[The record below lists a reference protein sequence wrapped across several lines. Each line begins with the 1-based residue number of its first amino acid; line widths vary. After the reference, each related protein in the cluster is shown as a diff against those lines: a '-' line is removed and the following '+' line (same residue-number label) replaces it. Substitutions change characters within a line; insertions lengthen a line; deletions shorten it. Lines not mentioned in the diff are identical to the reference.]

1 MNTKN
6 CLLLSGALACLLPL
20 PAMATRSTEGV
31 SPNPGTFPEKVTR
44 SVVSVDT
51 LADLAPVLANTSEQ
65 AEAEVTEANFL
76 DYPMAQVTPVWQLR
90 DIQPTDWSFQALQSL
105 VKRYGV
111 IVGYPDGTFQGDRP
125 LTRYEF
131 AAALNSVLDAI
142 DQLIESGSET
152 IPTQED
158 LATLERLGTE
168 FSAELAET
176 QRQIESLEVRT
187 KTLEQKQFSPK
198 VKLGGQVILGVSTAA
213 GGEPPGRGE
222 IETVLSH
229 LTLIQ
234 LSSSLVDPKRDKL
247 QVGFVAGNFDDRGFA
262 NPQALN
268 TNMTLLSYQADTDN
282 QFELSSLEYRF
293 AVSDRLVFTFKPV
306 GFSLNS
312 VLNSNSP
319 YQSARDGALSRFA
332 GASPIFKIGSLDA
345 GGGLDFL
352 LTNRARLQVAYGV
365 RNGNSSDGGLFSA
378 DHRALGVQL
387 LATPANNLRT
397 GIAYVNAFARNGRL
411 DTFTGSN
418 NADISGGFN
427 EPATIHAV
435 NGTLAWRV
443 TPKITLGAW
452 GGVTLTDSLPS
463 DALVL
468 STTYLFSLGI
478 SDLFGRKGDLLAVM
492 VGQPPR
498 LRAGL
503 NIVRADEG
511 SSMHYEA
518 FYRFRVSNRVSITPG
533 FFIVTDPGH
542 ISENNNIFVGSIRT
556 GFSF

>member
-1 MNTKN
+1 
-6 CLLLSGALACLLPL
+6 
-20 PAMATRSTEGV
+20 MATRSTEGV

>member
-1 MNTKN
+1 
-6 CLLLSGALACLLPL
+6 
-20 PAMATRSTEGV
+20 MATRSTEGV
-31 SPNPGTFPEKVTR
+31 SPNSGTFLEKVTR

-76 DYPMAQVTPVWQLR
+76 DNPMAQITPVWQLR

-105 VKRYGV
+105 VKRYGL
-111 IVGYPDGTFQGDRP
+111 ILEYPDGTFQGDRP
-125 LTRYEF
+125 LTPYEF
-131 AAALNSVLDAI
+131 AVVLNSVLDAI
-142 DQLIESGSET
+142 YQLIESGSEKKLS
-152 IPTQED
+152 QED
-158 LATLERLGTE
+158 LATVEKLCTQ
-168 FSAELAET
+168 FPAKLAET
-176 QRQIESLEVRT
+176 RRQIESLEVRT
-187 KTLEQKQFSPK
+187 KTLEDKQFSPK
-198 VKLGGQVILGVSTAA
+198 VKLGGQVILGVSTAT

-222 IETVLSH
+222 TETVLSH
-229 LTLIQ
+229 LTVLQ
-234 LSSSLVDPKRDKL
+234 LSSSFIDPKREKL
-247 QVGFVAGNFDDRGFA
+247 RVGFVAGNFDDRGFA

-268 TNMTLLSYQADTDN
+268 TNMALLSYQADTNN

-293 AVSDRLVFTFKPV
+293 AVSDGLVFTFKPV

-312 VLNSNSP
+312 VLNPNSP
-319 YQSARDGALSRFA
+319 YQSASHGALSRFA
-332 GASPIFKIGSLDA
+332 GVSPIFKIGSLNA
-345 GGGLDFL
+345 GAGLDL
-352 LTNRARLQVAYGV
+352 LLSNRARLQVAYGV
-365 RNGNSSDGGLFSA
+365 RNGNSSDEGLFSA

-387 LATPANNLRT
+387 LAKPANNLRT

-443 TPKITLGAW
+443 TRKITLGAW

-478 SDLFGRKGDLLAVM
+478 SDPFGRKGDLLAVM